1 MKILSVCLIIITL
14 FVTMTIQYNYQAYPN
29 KYRRQFNNEYNPY
42 YNKYDNNKGKNYD
55 DTTTTTNNNDNNN
68 NNDNYN
74 YGYNRKPGNNYPY
87 KMYPNKKPNKI
98 PLTRKYIMEGEAK
111 HIHQKHGEKHIKAVG
126 ELFGFT
132 DTYQGSDYEL
142 TTTFHKGSISTK
154 SGKPKYF
161 STYDTEGLMKHYQNT
176 HGRAKFNLNAKSH
189 GHEKYKDQKEMKAT
203 VTFENNDNTID
214 DESNYSPTSHPYGKL
229 EGY

>member
-1 MKILSVCLIIITL
+1 
-14 FVTMTIQYNYQAYPN
+14 
-29 KYRRQFNNEYNPY
+29 
-42 YNKYDNNKGKNYD
+42 
-55 DTTTTTNNNDNNN
+55 
-68 NNDNYN
+68 
-74 YGYNRKPGNNYPY
+74 
-87 KMYPNKKPNKI
+87 MYPNKKPNKI

-111 HIHQKHGEKHIKAVG
+111 HIHQKHGEKHIKAV
-126 ELFGFT
+126 
-132 DTYQGSDYEL
+132 GSDYEL

-214 DESNYSPTSHPYGKL
+214 DESNYSPTTEQSMRKL
-229 EGY
+229 KELKHRKYNEYYKDNEEEEEGGEYNDRYYRPRDEPDIESTEETTEGPRRTTTTPIFMGE